1 MDHAHGNGSTN
12 RGIVSAGEI
21 AEIAQAGVNHR
32 AGTRYR
38 SVRVCMKFVG
48 RVLVLSGQTFSC
60 SAWFA
65 RAPDGEESPDR
76 IR

>member
-1 MDHAHGNGSTN
+1 MDRAHGNGSTN

-21 AEIAQAGVNHR
+21 AEMAQAGVHQP
-32 AGTRYR
+32 AVTHKR
-38 SVRVCMKFVG
+38 SVRLCAEFVG
-48 RVLVLSGQTFSC
+48 RMLVVSGQCVSC